1 MRMEKWSGSAEISAR
16 IGQMIAR
23 RVSRAMVV
31 AVLVWVGTVSS
42 AFAAGYTS
50 RPASHGEEA
59 AMIASAT
66 ATRVCGWHGQT
77 KQLGRFRVV
86 AYRTNGVLIKWGATV
101 WSPPGGQEC
110 VLVFLHASSVRYF
123 SSKPPG
129 LRRARV
135 AWLPF
140 TWGSSPF
147 ENGAYLD
154 SEWKNVPVAASH
166 PRWAALNRALVFPLF

>member
-1 MRMEKWSGSAEISAR
+1 
-16 IGQMIAR
+16 MIAR
-23 RVSRAMVV
+23 LLSRVM
-31 AVLVWVGTVSS
+31 LVTLLVSVGAVSS

-50 RPASHGEEA
+50 RPASHSEAA
-59 AMIASAT
+59 AMIASAR
-66 ATRVCGWHGQT
+66 ATQVCGWHGQT

-86 AYRTNGVLIKWGATV
+86 AYRAHGVLIKWGATV
-101 WSPPGGQEC
+101 WNPPGGQEC
-110 VLVFLHASSVRYF
+110 VLVFLHASSVPYF
-123 SSKPPG
+123 YSRPPA

-135 AWLPF
+135 TWLPF

-154 SEWKNVPVAASH
+154 REWKDVPVAASH